1 MGFGNGGA
9 VSGAAT
15 VEENGFDAGFLRQ
28 HQLPLPQL
36 DATLEPDIA
45 PTLAGEPVRRY
56 THFSLQMS
64 ASRRFCRWVA
74 WNIDG
79 TQIQKI
85 ARGGFRFDPAY
96 DRAVQ
101 VGEDIYK
108 NNQIDRGHIA
118 RRADVTWGSE
128 AEASQANADSMFFTN
143 ITPQAADFNKPLPK
157 TVNKGLWGELE
168 DTVFDEIPL
177 IDDRRLSVFGGP
189 VLDPEKD
196 FPFKDVLIPRSFW
209 KIVAYSEAGTLR
221 ARAFVLTQLDLEHRV
236 REAAPWDAFNV
247 YGHRIAELQEMVG
260 IDFGPLADAD
270 VFPEDAPVAARRIRS
285 RDEVLG
291 DR

>member
-1 MGFGNGGA
+1 MQQ
-9 VSGAAT
+9 
-15 VEENGFDAGFLRQ
+15 NGFDSAFLHQ
-28 HQLPLPQL
+28 HQLPLPRL
-36 DATLEPDIA
+36 DPTLEADVA
-45 PTLAGEPVRRY
+45 PTLTGEPIRRY

-74 WNIDG
+74 WNVDG
-79 TQIQKI
+79 MQIKKL

-96 DRAVQ
+96 DRSVQ
-101 VGEDIYK
+101 VGDEIYH

-118 RRADVTWGSE
+118 RRADLTWGSE
-128 AEASQANADSMFFTN
+128 PEATQANADSMFFTN

-157 TVNKGLWGELE
+157 TLNKGLWGELE
-168 DTVFDEIPL
+168 DTVFDEIL
-177 IDDRRLSVFGGP
+177 SIDDRRLSVFGGP

-221 ARAFVLTQLDLEHRV
+221 TRAFVLTQLDLEHRV

-247 YGHRIAELQEMVG
+247 YGHRIAELQALTR
-260 IDFGPLADAD
+260 IDFGSLADAD
-270 VFPEDAPVAARRIRS
+270 VFPQDAPVPARRISSRS
-285 RDEVLG
+285 EVLG
-291 DR
+291 DT